1 MSSSTLKKRIGIAFA
16 AGFVAFAAAV
26 LVVASFAGGQRHI
39 VLLVL
44 SAGAFLQLGVFLAIE
59 QARRRDAAD
68 RQRAADRMSQQLSF
82 TAAITDNIGEGVY
95 ALDRHGRLTFMN
107 PAAQAMLG
115 WTEEDLLGK
124 SMHDAIHFQR
134 RDGTAVPAS
143 ECRLVEVLRTGE
155 RFHNTGD
162 SFTRK
167 DGSLFS
173 VEYVS
178 SPFRADGQVAG
189 AVVAFQDIA
198 DRKKTEAELL
208 ERAHQAVFGAA
219 VGAALTKAENLP
231 QALVQCA
238 EAMVHNLG
246 AAMASIWT
254 LAETEQVL
262 ELQGSAWARRPLF
275 GPQARVPVG
284 EFRIGEIAR
293 DRRPSLQ
300 DLTAGQEREDDK
312 DWARRE
318 GMVAFAGY
326 PLIVEDRLVGVMGM
340 FATRPLT
347 ETALHALASVA
358 DEIALGI
365 DRARAA
371 EALRASEA
379 RTRAVVDHLMEGLI
393 IVDEQ
398 AIIRAVNP
406 AAERIFGYT
415 AGDLLGRPLAILVP
429 DSAGPDSS
437 SFLQKAQRRAI
448 GRITEW
454 EGRRRSGEV
463 FPFELSL
470 FEFRTPEGRR
480 FGGSVRDVSESREVE
495 RLKKE
500 FVATVSHEL
509 RTPLTS
515 IRGSLGL
522 LAGGVLGKLPPEA
535 VEVIAVAER
544 NVIRLVR
551 LINDILDLERLDT
564 GRIEMRFESLSLA
577 SVFERSLEAV
587 QTVADQAGVSLES
600 AAPSGLVWGDCDR
613 LVQVLVNLLSNAVK
627 FSPRGGVVRLSASE
641 AEGFADVRVTDQGR
655 GIPLS
660 FREAIF
666 ERFRQVEASDARQ
679 KGGSGL
685 GLAICKSIIE
695 QHGGSIG
702 VDSEEG
708 RGSVFWIRLPVSPH
722 HPPEA
727 LAAPHGPE
735 GREKPEVLIAEDDP
749 ALLDVMERQLQQ
761 AGLFVRHATTGE
773 QTIALVRGRVPSLLV
788 LDVSLPRGDAFDV
801 VEALRRDPRL
811 ADLPVLVYTVSDL
824 TLEERERLTLGPTRF
839 LTKTRS
845 TDREFC
851 AQVLAMVGPPAVAGK
866 EL

>member
-1 MSSSTLKKRIGIAFA
+1 MPSSTLEKRIGIAFG
-16 AGFVAFAAAV
+16 AGFIAFAAAV

-39 VLLVL
+39 VELVL
-44 SAGAFLQLGVFLAIE
+44 VAGALLQLGVFLAIE
-59 QARRRDAAD
+59 QARRRDDAD
-68 RQRAADRMSQQLSF
+68 RQRAADRMRQQLSF

-95 ALDRHGRLTFMN
+95 ALDRQGRLTFMN
-107 PAAQAMLG
+107 PAAHAMLG
-115 WTEEDLLGK
+115 WTEEELLGK
-124 SMHDAIHFQR
+124 GMHETIHFQR
-134 RDGTAVPAS
+134 RDGSSLAAS
-143 ECRLVEVLRTGE
+143 QCPLVGVLLTGE
-155 RFHNTGD
+155 RFHSTGD
-162 SFTRK
+162 IFTRK

-178 SPFRADGQVAG
+178 SPFRVDGQVSG

-231 QALVQCA
+231 SALGQCA
-238 EAMVHNLG
+238 EAMVRDLG

-254 LAETEQVL
+254 LAESEKIL

-284 EFRIGEIAR
+284 EFRVGEIAR
-293 DRRPSLQ
+293 DRRPALL
-300 DLTAGQEREDDK
+300 DLTVSPEREDDK

-326 PLIVEDRLVGVMGM
+326 PLIVDDRLVGVMAM

-347 ETALHALASVA
+347 EAALHALASVA

-393 IVDEQ
+393 VVDEK

-406 AAERIFGYT
+406 AAERIFGY
-415 AGDLLGRPLAILVP
+415 AAAELMGRPLAVLVP
-429 DSAGPDSS
+429 ESAGPDAPR
-437 SFLQKAQRRAI
+437 FLREALRRSL

-454 EGRRRSGEV
+454 EGRRKSGEV

-522 LAGGVLGKLPPEA
+522 LAGGVLGELPPEA
-535 VEVIAVAER
+535 VEVVAVAER

-564 GRIEMRFESLSLA
+564 GRIEMHFETLTLA

-587 QTVADQAGVSLES
+587 RAFADQEGVPLES
-600 AAPSGLVWGDCDR
+600 ATPSGQVWGDGDR

-627 FSPRGGVVRLSASE
+627 FSPRGRVVRLSASE

-655 GIPLS
+655 GIPVS
-660 FREAIF
+660 YREAIF

-685 GLAICKSIIE
+685 GLAICKAIIE

-702 VDSEEG
+702 VESEEG
-708 RGSVFWIRLPVSPH
+708 GGSVFWLKLPVAPRDAPAAAVPPAASP
-722 HPPEA
+722 
-727 LAAPHGPE
+727 
-735 GREKPEVLIAEDDP
+735 REKPEVLIAEDDI

-773 QTIALVRGRVPSLLV
+773 QAIALVRGRVPSLLV

-801 VEALRRDPRL
+801 IEVLRRDSLL

-824 TLEERERLTLGPTRF
+824 TVEQRERLTLGPTRF

-851 AQVLAMVGPPAVAGK
+851 EQVLAMVGQPAAAAK
-866 EL
+866 ES

>member
-1 MSSSTLKKRIGIAFA
+1 MPSSALGKRIAASFA
-16 AGFVAFAAAV
+16 AGFVVFAAAI
-26 LVVASFAGGQRHI
+26 LAVASFAGSERHL

-44 SAGAFLQLGVFLAIE
+44 AAGALLQLGVYLAIE
-59 QARRRDAAD
+59 RARERDASD
-68 RQRAADRMSQQLSF
+68 RQRAADRMRQQLSF

-95 ALDRHGRLTFMN
+95 ALDREGRLTFMN
-107 PAAQAMLG
+107 PAAHNMLG
-115 WTEEDLLGK
+115 WTEEELLGK
-124 SMHDAIHFQR
+124 SMHEAIHFQR
-134 RDGTAVPAS
+134 RDGTSVPAS
-143 ECRLVEVLRTGE
+143 ECPLIGVLRTGE

-178 SPFRADGQVAG
+178 SPFRLDGQVAG

-231 QALVQCA
+231 SALGQCA
-238 EAMVHNLG
+238 DAMVRHLG

-293 DRRPSLQ
+293 DRRPALQ
-300 DLTAGQEREDDK
+300 DLTGGPERDDDK

-326 PLIVEDRLVGVMGM
+326 PLIVEDRLVGVMAM

-393 IVDEQ
+393 IVDET
-398 AIIRAVNP
+398 AIIRSVNP
-406 AAERIFGYT
+406 AAERIFGY
-415 AGDLLGRPLAILVP
+415 AAAELSGRPLAVLVP
-429 DSAGPDSS
+429 ESAGPDAS
-437 SFLQKAQRRAI
+437 SFLREGLRRAL

-454 EGRRRSGEV
+454 EGRRRNGEV

-480 FGGSVRDVSESREVE
+480 FGGSIRDVSESREVE

-522 LAGGVLGKLPPEA
+522 LAGGVLGELPPEA
-535 VEVIAVAER
+535 VEVVAVAER

-564 GRIEMRFESLSLA
+564 GRIEMHFETLTLA

-587 QTVADQAGVSLES
+587 RAFADQEGVPLES
-600 AAPSGLVWGDCDR
+600 ATPSGSVWGDGDR

-627 FSPRGGVVRLSASE
+627 FSPRGRVVRLSASE
-641 AEGFADVRVTDQGR
+641 GGGFADVRVTDQGR
-655 GIPLS
+655 GIPGS

-685 GLAICKSIIE
+685 GLAICKTIIE

-702 VDSEEG
+702 VESEEG
-708 RGSVFWIRLPVSPH
+708 RGSEFWIKLPVSPRDV
-722 HPPEA
+722 PEA
-727 LAAPHGPE
+727 VASPPAAAR
-735 GREKPEVLIAEDDP
+735 REKPELLIAEDDDQ
-749 ALLDVMERQLQQ
+749 ALL
-761 AGLFVRHATTGE
+761 
-773 QTIALVRGRVPSLLV
+773 S
-788 LDVSLPRGDAFDV
+788 
-801 VEALRRDPRL
+801 
-811 ADLPVLVYTVSDL
+811 
-824 TLEERERLTLGPTRF
+824 
-839 LTKTRS
+839 
-845 TDREFC
+845 
-851 AQVLAMVGPPAVAGK
+851 
-866 EL
+866 

>member
-1 MSSSTLKKRIGIAFA
+1 MPPSTLKKRIGVAFA
-16 AGFVAFAAAV
+16 AGFIAFAAAV

-39 VLLVL
+39 VELVL
-44 SAGAFLQLGVFLAIE
+44 VAGALLQLGVFLAIE

-68 RQRAADRMSQQLSF
+68 RQRAADRMRQQLSF
-82 TAAITDNIGEGVY
+82 TAAITDNLGEGVY
-95 ALDRHGRLTFMN
+95 ALDRQGRLTFMN
-107 PAAQAMLG
+107 PAAHAMLG
-115 WTEEDLLGK
+115 WTEEELLGK
-124 SMHDAIHFQR
+124 SMHEAIHFQR
-134 RDGTAVPAS
+134 RDGTSVPAS
-143 ECRLVEVLRTGE
+143 ECPLIGVLRTGE
-155 RFHNTGD
+155 RFSNTGD
-162 SFTRK
+162 CFTRK
-167 DGSLFS
+167 DGTLFS

-178 SPFRADGQVAG
+178 SPFRVDGHVTG

-231 QALVQCA
+231 SALGQCA
-238 EAMVHNLG
+238 EAMVRHLG

-254 LAETEQVL
+254 LAESEKVL
-262 ELQGSAWARRPLF
+262 ELQGTSWARRPLF

-293 DRRPSLQ
+293 DRRPALL
-300 DLTAGQEREDDK
+300 DLTASREREDDK

-326 PLIVEDRLVGVMGM
+326 PLIVEDRLVGVMAM

-379 RTRAVVDHLMEGLI
+379 RTRAVVDHLMEGLVV
-393 IVDEQ
+393 VDET

-406 AAERIFGYT
+406 AAERIFGY
-415 AGDLLGRPLAILVP
+415 AAAELVGRPLAVLAP
-429 DSAGPDSS
+429 ESAGPDASR
-437 SFLQKAQRRAI
+437 FLREALRRSL

-454 EGRRRSGEV
+454 EGRRKSGEI

-480 FGGSVRDVSESREVE
+480 FGGSVRDVSGIREVE

-522 LAGGVLGKLPPEA
+522 LAGGVLGQLTPEA
-535 VEVIAVAER
+535 VEVVAVAER

-564 GRIEMRFESLSLA
+564 GRIEMHFETLTLA

-587 QTVADQAGVSLES
+587 RAFADQEGVPLES
-600 AAPSGLVWGDCDR
+600 TAPSGLVWGDGDR

-627 FSPRGGVVRLSASE
+627 FSPRGRGVRLSASE
-641 AEGFADVRVTDQGR
+641 AGGYAEVRVTDQGR
-655 GIPLS
+655 GIPMS
-660 FREAIF
+660 YREAIF

-685 GLAICKSIIE
+685 GLAICKAIIE

-702 VDSEEG
+702 VESEEG
-708 RGSVFWIRLPVSPH
+708 RGSVFWLKLPVSPRNA
-722 HPPEA
+722 PEA
-727 LAAPHGPE
+727 SAPSADSS
-735 GREKPEVLIAEDDP
+735 REKPEVLIAEDDL
-749 ALLDVMERQLQQ
+749 ALLDVMERQLQRT
-761 AGLFVRHATTGE
+761 GLFVRHATTGE
-773 QTIALVRGRVPSLLV
+773 QAIALVRGRLPSLLV

-801 VEALRRDPRL
+801 LAVLRRDPLL
-811 ADLPVLVYTVSDL
+811 AGLPVLVYSVSDL
-824 TLEERERLTLGPTRF
+824 TVEQRERLTLGPTRF

-851 AQVLAMVGPPAVAGK
+851 DQVLAMVGHPAGAAK
-866 EL
+866 EP